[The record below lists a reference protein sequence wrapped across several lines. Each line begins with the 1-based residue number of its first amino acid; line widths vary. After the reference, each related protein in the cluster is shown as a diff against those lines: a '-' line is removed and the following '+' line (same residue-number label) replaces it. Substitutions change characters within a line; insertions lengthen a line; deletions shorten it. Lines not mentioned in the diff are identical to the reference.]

1 MQLAGS
7 WQINHKILVMKSFII
22 SLLILGSLSLIAQDK
37 KKSFWQT
44 LKGEELETSMSFL
57 PFGTHYTSL
66 EFNEVW
72 YTTFNYKSIELIGF
86 KNSFNELT
94 LGVSYKR
101 EIGITQK
108 ISLIYGF
115 GIMYGY
121 HGKLVDVETI
131 PFRKTFLFKGEI
143 NPLAG
148 ITLDYRIAKKISFQ
162 LSLSPAVGIY
172 GFRYF
177 L

>member
-1 MQLAGS
+1 
-7 WQINHKILVMKSFII
+7 MKSFIF
-22 SLLILGSLSLIAQDK
+22 SMLILGSLSLTAQDK

-72 YTTFNYKSIELIGF
+72 YTTFNYKSIEFIGF
-86 KNSFNELT
+86 KNSFNELAIG
-94 LGVSYKR
+94 LSYKR

-108 ISLIYGF
+108 LSLIYGI

-121 HGKLVDVETI
+121 HGQLVDVETI

-148 ITLDYRIAKKISFQ
+148 LTLDYRIAKRISFQ
-162 LSLSPAVGIY
+162 LALSPAVGIY

>member
-1 MQLAGS
+1 
-7 WQINHKILVMKSFII
+7 MKNFII
-22 SLLILGSLSLIAQDK
+22 SLFLLASLGLTAQDQ
-37 KKSFWQT
+37 KKSFLQT
-44 LKGEELETSMSFL
+44 LKGEALETSISFL

-72 YTTFNYKSIELIGF
+72 YTTFNYKSIALIGF
-86 KNSFNELT
+86 KNSFNELAIG
-94 LGVSYKR
+94 LSYKR

-108 ISLIYGF
+108 LSLIYGI

-121 HGKLVDVETI
+121 HGKLVDVPTI
-131 PFRKTFLFKGEI
+131 PFRNTFLFKGEI

-148 ITLDYRIAKKISFQ
+148 LTLDYRIAEKFSFQ
-162 LSLSPAVGIY
+162 LALSPAVGIY

>member
-1 MQLAGS
+1 
-7 WQINHKILVMKSFII
+7 MKNFII
-22 SLLILGSLSLIAQDK
+22 SLFILSAFSSMAQDK

-44 LKGEELETSMSFL
+44 LKGEELETSISFL

-72 YTTFNYKSIELIGF
+72 YTTFNYKSIELLVF
-86 KNSFNELT
+86 KNSFNEPTIGAL
-94 LGVSYKR
+94 YKR
-101 EIGITQK
+101 KIGITQK
-108 ISLIYGF
+108 LSLIYGI

-121 HGKLVDVETI
+121 HGELVDVPTI
-131 PFRKTFLFKGEI
+131 PFRNTFLFKGEI

-148 ITLDYRIAKKISFQ
+148 LTLDYRFAKKFSFQ
-162 LSLSPAVGIY
+162 LALSPAVGIY

>member
-1 MQLAGS
+1 
-7 WQINHKILVMKSFII
+7 MKNCII
-22 SLLILGSLSLIAQDK
+22 SLFLLASLGLTAQDK
-37 KKSFWQT
+37 KKSFFQT
-44 LKGEELETSMSFL
+44 LKGEALETSISFL

-86 KNSFNELT
+86 KNSFNELAIG
-94 LGVSYKR
+94 LSYKR

-108 ISLIYGF
+108 LTLIYGI

-121 HGKLVDVETI
+121 HGKLIDVPTI
-131 PFRKTFLFKGEI
+131 PFRNTFLFKGEI

-148 ITLDYRIAKKISFQ
+148 LTIDYRIAEKFSFQ
-162 LSLSPAVGIY
+162 LALSPAVGIY